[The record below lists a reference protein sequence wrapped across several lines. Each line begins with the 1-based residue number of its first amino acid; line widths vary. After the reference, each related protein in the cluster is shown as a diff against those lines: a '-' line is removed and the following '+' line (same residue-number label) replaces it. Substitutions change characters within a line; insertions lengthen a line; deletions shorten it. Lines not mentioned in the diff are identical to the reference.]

1 MASSVYT
8 KTGDA
13 GTTGLYTG
21 ERVPKSSLRV
31 EAYGT
36 IDELQAFLG
45 LARSYAENP
54 RVATELYDIERNLWT
69 LMADIASL
77 NAAPVITEKHVKHLE
92 KVIDRFDEKLEPLS
106 NFVIPGEKQSSAYLH
121 VARTIT
127 RRAERDLWRVL
138 DAGES
143 VHESNLKYLNR
154 LSDLCFI
161 MCRVEEEIGAE

>member
-21 ERVPKSSLRV
+21 EREPKSSLRV

-45 LARSYAENP
+45 LARAYAENP
-54 RVATELYDIERNLWT
+54 RVSAELYDIERNLWT

-77 NAAPVITEKHVKHLE
+77 NAAPVITEQHVKHLE
-92 KVIDRFDEKLEPLS
+92 KVIDRFDAKLEPLAE
-106 NFVIPGEKQSSAYLH
+106 FILPGDNKSSAYLH
-121 VARTIT
+121 VSRTVA
-127 RRAERDLWRVL
+127 RRAERDL
-138 DAGES
+138 
-143 VHESNLKYLNR
+143 
-154 LSDLCFI
+154 
-161 MCRVEEEIGAE
+161 

>member
-77 NAAPVITEKHVKHLE
+77 NQTPQITDKKVKHLE
-92 KVIDRFDEKLEPLS
+92 KVIDRFDAKLEPLAE
-106 NFVIPGEKQSSAYLH
+106 FILPGENKSSAYLH
-121 VARTIT
+121 VSRTVA

>member
-54 RVATELYDIERNLWT
+54 RVATELYDIERTLWT

-77 NAAPVITEKHVKHLE
+77 NQTPQITDQQVKHLE
-92 KVIDRFDEKLEPLS
+92 KVIDRFDAKLEPLAE
-106 NFVIPGEKQSSAYLH
+106 FILPGENKSSAYLH
-121 VARTIT
+121 VSRTVA

-161 MCRVEEEIGAE
+161 LCRVEEELGAE

>member
-1 MASSVYT
+1 MSSSVYT
-8 KTGDA
+8 KTGDQ

-21 ERVPKSSLRV
+21 ERVKKSSLRV

-45 LARSYAENP
+45 LARAYAKNV
-54 RVATELYDIERNLWT
+54 RVQAELLDIERSLWT

-77 NAAPVITEKHVKHLE
+77 NQATDQQVKHLE
-92 KVIDRFDEKLEPLS
+92 KVIDRFDAKLEPLAE
-106 NFVIPGEKQSSAYLH
+106 FILPGENKSSAYLH
-121 VARTIT
+121 VSRTIA
-127 RRAERDLWRVL
+127 RRAERNLWRVL

-143 VHESNLKYLNR
+143 VHESNLRYLNR

-161 MCRVEEEIGAE
+161 LSRVEEEIGEE

>member
-1 MASSVYT
+1 MSSSVYT
-8 KTGDA
+8 KTGDQ

-21 ERVPKSSLRV
+21 ERVKKSSLRV

-45 LARSYAENP
+45 LARAYAKNV
-54 RVATELYDIERNLWT
+54 RVQAELLDIERSLWT

-77 NAAPVITEKHVKHLE
+77 NQAPQITDQQVKHLE
-92 KVIDRFDEKLEPLS
+92 KVIDRFDAK
-106 NFVIPGEKQSSAYLH
+106 SSAYLH
-121 VARTIT
+121 VSRTVA

-138 DAGES
+138 DDGES
-143 VHESNLKYLNR
+143 VHESNLRYLNR

-161 MCRVEEEIGAE
+161 LSRVEEEIGEE

>member
-1 MASSVYT
+1 MSSSVYT
-8 KTGDA
+8 KTGDQ

-21 ERVPKSSLRV
+21 ERVKKSSLRV

-45 LARSYAENP
+45 LARAYAKNV
-54 RVATELYDIERNLWT
+54 RVQAELLDIERSLWT

-77 NAAPVITEKHVKHLE
+77 NQAPQITDLE
-92 KVIDRFDEKLEPLS
+92 KVIDRFDAKLEPLAE
-106 NFVIPGEKQSSAYLH
+106 FILPGENKSSAYLH
-121 VARTIT
+121 VSRTVA

-138 DAGES
+138 DDGES
-143 VHESNLKYLNR
+143 VHESNLRYLNR

-161 MCRVEEEIGAE
+161 LSRVEEEIGEE

>member
-21 ERVPKSSLRV
+21 ERVQKSSLRV

-45 LARSYAENP
+45 LARAYAENP
-54 RVATELYDIERNLWT
+54 RVAAELYDIERNLWT

-77 NAAPVITEKHVKHLE
+77 NTAPVITGAAFRLAISAINVH
-92 KVIDRFDEKLEPLS
+92 KLRS
-106 NFVIPGEKQSSAYLH
+106 ISYNSA
-121 VARTIT
+121 AT
-127 RRAERDLWRVL
+127 RGFSA
-138 DAGES
+138 
-143 VHESNLKYLNR
+143 
-154 LSDLCFI
+154 
-161 MCRVEEEIGAE
+161 

>member
-1 MASSVYT
+1 MSSSVYT
-8 KTGDA
+8 KTGDQ

-21 ERVPKSSLRV
+21 ERVKKSSLRV

-36 IDELQAFLG
+36 IDELQALLG
-45 LARSYAENP
+45 LARAYAKNV
-54 RVATELYDIERNLWT
+54 RVQAELLDIERSLWT

-77 NAAPVITEKHVKHLE
+77 NQAPQITDQQVKHLE
-92 KVIDRFDEKLEPLS
+92 KVIDRFDAKLEPLAE
-106 NFVIPGEKQSSAYLH
+106 FILPGENKSSAYLH
-121 VARTIT
+121 VSRTVA

-143 VHESNLKYLNR
+143 VHESNLRYLNR

-161 MCRVEEEIGAE
+161 LSRVEEEIGEE

>member
-1 MASSVYT
+1 MGSSVYT
-8 KTGDA
+8 KTGDQ

-21 ERVPKSSLRV
+21 ERVKKSSLRV

-45 LARSYAENP
+45 LARAYAKNV
-54 RVATELYDIERNLWT
+54 RVQAELLDIERSLWT
-69 LMADIASL
+69 LMA
-77 NAAPVITEKHVKHLE
+77 
-92 KVIDRFDEKLEPLS
+92 VIDRFDAKLEPLAE
-106 NFVIPGEKQSSAYLH
+106 FILPGENKSSAYLH
-121 VARTIT
+121 VSRTVA

-143 VHESNLKYLNR
+143 VHESNLRYLNR

-161 MCRVEEEIGAE
+161 LSRVEEEIGEE